1 MMVSVALRS
10 VENIEEVKMS
20 FSAKFKLDIEWFE
33 KRLDWENLNEDAYI
47 NVPKKDV
54 MHQLWIP
61 SVIFQNTQE
70 NHGSSVDEKSM
81 IFVKKLT
88 NGKLSDI
95 SEIEEIAYYKG
106 SQNSIFYSREFY
118 HSFQCLFEL
127 HDYPFDT
134 QKCKILLKKQ
144 NKEDS
149 FVEFVA
155 KNLKYIG
162 PPEMA
167 EFTILKLNMRKPSK
181 EEEVDIE
188 VEIILKRRIAQ
199 HLLSTY
205 LPSACILCIA
215 QVLSGQES
223 SHSYFLYMNSAGD
236 CVLCKRTFQ
245 DCNSIGNNLYACDVH
260 LKRISVFQATP
271 DFICEVYR
279 YLASLWSPDSILYLD
294 TVGSDRTSSAGKQ
307 QYGVCQIRREGEKE
321 KHGVQPIKICQDHWQ
336 DNIALYADIFCPC
349 IFSGSI

>member
-1 MMVSVALRS
+1 MF
-10 VENIEEVKMS
+10 N
-20 FSAKFKLDIEWFE
+20 
-33 KRLDWENLNEDAYI
+33 WEYFNN
-47 NVPKKDV
+47 
-54 MHQLWIP
+54 
-61 SVIFQNTQE
+61 
-70 NHGSSVDEKSM
+70 EKSM
-81 IFVKKLT
+81 IFVRKLT
-88 NGKLSDI
+88 NSRLSDI

-134 QKCKILLKKQ
+134 QRCKILLKKQ

-167 EFTILKLNMRKPSK
+167 EFTILKLNMQKISK
-181 EEEVDIE
+181 EEEIDIE

-215 QVLSGQES
+215 QVQSGQEC
-223 SHSYFLYMNSAGD
+223 SHFYFLYLIAAGD
-236 CVLCKRTFQ
+236 FVLRKRTFQ
-245 DCNSIGNNLYACDVH
+245 DCNSIGNYLYACDVH
-260 LKRISVFQATP
+260 LKRISVLQATT
-271 DFICEVYR
+271 DFIREV
-279 YLASLWSPDSILYLD
+279 
-294 TVGSDRTSSAGKQ
+294 
-307 QYGVCQIRREGEKE
+307 
-321 KHGVQPIKICQDHWQ
+321 H
-336 DNIALYADIFCPC
+336 
-349 IFSGSI
+349 